1 MTRPFTP
8 ETLANR
14 WGVSPTMV
22 RNMCGSG
29 QLDHFR
35 LGKLYRIPAK
45 AVEDYECQTSA
56 LDALEAGSAST
67 GEMNRESANGISLRH
82 APERKRRQKP

>member
-29 QLDHFR
+29 QIEHFR

-56 LDALEAGSAST
+56 SGDSGAGSAST
-67 GEMNRESANGISLRH
+67 GEAMTGSDNAISLRH